1 MTQKC
6 KYLTTMARRTQLK
19 PHKKTFYSKRNKKG
33 AFTDIQNIYRSIRQD
48 MARHAKHKAKPGQ
61 KFAGD

>member
-1 MTQKC
+1 
-6 KYLTTMARRTQLK
+6 MAKRTQLK
-19 PHKKTFYSKRNKKG
+19 PHKKTFYSKRDKAGK
-33 AFTDIQNIYRSIRQD
+33 FTDIQSIYRSIRQD